1 MSQGSERIGRVL
13 ERLRPRSIRARVTAG
28 SVLTFFLFMVALL
41 VFSSMV
47 IRDLDRL
54 RNTGR
59 VDAVAREVAAH
70 VETQRYEGPIPSTE
84 PIVRL
89 QVVDR
94 DSGEVLAAS
103 DTLRGLPAVTT
114 EEPTGEP
121 TGDAEYP
128 RLSETVCT
136 ELTGVREGDCFRVVG
151 YAVDD
156 SAYGDVT
163 VLAASRTTGFFST
176 NVLEFVLVGVSLLL
190 TVGTGAVLWY
200 GVGRALRP
208 VRNISSEMEHITA
221 SDLHRRLP
229 VPDSDDEIAEL
240 ARTANESLERLE
252 DSVTRQRRFVSDA
265 SHELRSPI
273 TGMRTK
279 LEVELSDPEPDAR
292 ARERLLT
299 GLLSDTERLE
309 NIVFDLLELAR
320 VETGASASRER
331 VDLTELITTEFSDH
345 RRYPGLRTHTS
356 EPVRAEVNRLRMV
369 RVLTNL
375 VTNAERHARGRI
387 DLYVGREGDSAVVE
401 VHDDGSGVP
410 EQDRERVFERFARL
424 SESKE
429 LDPGGSGLGLPISRE
444 IVRVHGGTLTAGHS
458 ELLGGALFT
467 VRLPLASPE
476 NGK

>member
-28 SVLTFFLFMVALL
+28 SVLTFSLFMLVLL
-41 VFSSMV
+41 VFGSVV

-54 RNTGR
+54 QNVGR
-59 VDAVAREVAAH
+59 VDSVAREVAAH
-70 VETQRYEGPIPSTE
+70 VNTQRYAGPIPAPE

-89 QVVDR
+89 QIVER
-94 DSGEVLAAS
+94 GSGEVLAAS
-103 DTLRGLPAVTT
+103 DTLRGLPPLT
-114 EEPTGEP
+114 EDDPTEDP
-121 TGDAEYP
+121 TGDEDP

-136 ELTGVREGDCFRVVG
+136 EIAGGREDDCFLVVG

-163 VLAASRTTGFFST
+163 VLAASRTTGFLST
-176 NVLEFVLVGVSLLL
+176 NALEFVLLGVSLLL

-208 VRNISSEMEHITA
+208 VRNISSEMEHISA

-252 DSVTRQRRFVSDA
+252 ASVTRQRRFVSDA

-309 NIVFDLLELAR
+309 NIVSDLLELAR
-320 VETGASASRER
+320 VETGAPAARKR
-331 VDLTELITTEFSDH
+331 VDLTELVATEFSDH

-356 EPVRAEVNRLRMV
+356 EPVYVEVNRLRVV

-375 VTNAERHARGRI
+375 VTNAERHSQSRI
-387 DLYVGREGDSAVVE
+387 DLYIGHEDGSAVVE
-401 VHDDGSGVP
+401 VHDDGSGVS
-410 EQDRERVFERFARL
+410 EQDRERIFERFARL
-424 SESKE
+424 AESKE
-429 LDPGGSGLGLPISRE
+429 RDPGGSGLGLPISRE
-444 IVRVHGGTLTAGHS
+444 IVQVHGGTLTAGHS
-458 ELLGGALFT
+458 DLLGGALFT
-467 VRLPLASPE
+467 VRLPLAPPE
-476 NGK
+476 DEG

>member
-28 SVLTFFLFMVALL
+28 SVLTFALFMLFLL
-41 VFSSMV
+41 VFGSVV

-54 RNTGR
+54 QNTGL
-59 VDAVAREVAAH
+59 VDATAREVAAH
-70 VETQRYEGPIPSTE
+70 VNTQRYPDPIPATE
-84 PIVRL
+84 PIVRI
-89 QVVDR
+89 QIVER
-94 DSGEVLAAS
+94 GSGEVLAAS
-103 DTLRGLPAVTT
+103 DPLRGLPPIT
-114 EEPTGEP
+114 EDDPTEGP
-121 TGDAEYP
+121 TGDAEDP

-136 ELTGVREGDCFRVVG
+136 EIAGGREDDCFLVVG

-163 VLAASRTTGFFST
+163 VLAASRTTGFLST
-176 NVLEFVLVGVSLLL
+176 NALEFVLIGVSLLL

-252 DSVTRQRRFVSDA
+252 ASVTRQRRFVSDA

-320 VETGASASRER
+320 VETGARVARKR
-331 VDLTELITTEFSDH
+331 VDLTEMVAIEFSDH

-356 EPVRAEVNRLRMV
+356 EPVYVEVNRLHLV

-375 VTNAERHARGRI
+375 VTNAERHAQDRI
-387 DLYVGREGDSAVVE
+387 DLYVGHEGDSAVVE

-424 SESKE
+424 AESKE
-429 LDPGGSGLGLPISRE
+429 RDPGGSGLGLPISRE
-444 IVRVHGGTLTAGHS
+444 IVQVHGGTLTGGHS
-458 ELLGGALFT
+458 DLLGGALFT
-467 VRLPLASPE
+467 VRLPLAPPE
-476 NGK
+476 DEG

>member
-1 MSQGSERIGRVL
+1 ML

-28 SVLTFFLFMVALL
+28 SVLTFALFML
-41 VFSSMV
+41 VLVVFGSVV

-54 RNTGR
+54 QNLGR
-59 VDAVAREVAAH
+59 VDAAAREVAAH
-70 VETQRYEGPIPSTE
+70 VNTQSYDGPIPASE

-89 QVVDR
+89 QIVER

-103 DTLRGLPAVTT
+103 DTLRGLPPIT
-114 EEPTGEP
+114 EDSPSEDP
-121 TGDAEYP
+121 TGDAEDP

-136 ELTGVREGDCFRVVG
+136 EIAGGREGDCFLVVG

-163 VLAASRTTGFFST
+163 VLAASRSTGFLST
-176 NVLEFVLVGVSLLL
+176 NTLEFVLLGVSLLL

-200 GVGRALRP
+200 GVGRALSP
-208 VRNISSEMEHITA
+208 VRNISSEMEYISA
-221 SDLHRRLP
+221 SGLHRRLP

-252 DSVTRQRRFVSDA
+252 ASVTRQRRFVSDA

-309 NIVFDLLELAR
+309 NIVSDLLELAR
-320 VETGASASRER
+320 VETGEPAEREP
-331 VDLTELITTEFSDH
+331 VELTELAATEFSDH

-356 EPVRAEVNRLRMV
+356 EPVHVEVNRLRLV
-369 RVLTNL
+369 RVLINL
-375 VTNAERHARGRI
+375 VTNAERHARSRI
-387 DLYVGREGDSAVVE
+387 DLYIGHEDDSAVVE

-410 EQDRERVFERFARL
+410 EQDRERIFERFARL

-429 LDPGGSGLGLPISRE
+429 RDPEGSGLGLPISRE
-444 IVRVHGGTLTAGHS
+444 IVQVHGGTLTAGHS

-467 VRLPLASPE
+467 VRLPLARQE
-476 NGK
+476 GEG